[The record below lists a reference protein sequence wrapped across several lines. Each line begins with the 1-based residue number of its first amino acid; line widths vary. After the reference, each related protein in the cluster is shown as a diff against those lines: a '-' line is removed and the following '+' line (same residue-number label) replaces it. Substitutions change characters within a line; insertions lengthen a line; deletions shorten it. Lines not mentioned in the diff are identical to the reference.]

1 MATMTQTF
9 HDRADT
15 LVQRSGARVTRQRVE
30 VLAALLAARRALTHH
45 EIERQM
51 NRALG
56 IDRVTIYRVL
66 EWLTAHGLAHRI
78 SGDDRGWRF
87 NAAEEERTHEHAH
100 FKCNDCGEVIC
111 LDKAIAARNV
121 PLPSGYRSQEIELT
135 VKGLCADCVPARADR
150 HRPQGRAQHR
160 H

>member
-1 MATMTQTF
+1 MTRAF
-9 HDRADT
+9 IDRAE
-15 LVQRSGARVTRQRVE
+15 QRVRHTGARVTRPRVE

-45 EIERQM
+45 EIERQV

-66 EWLTAHGLAHRI
+66 DWLTLHALAHRI
-78 SGDDRGWRF
+78 AGEDRVWRF
-87 NAAEEERTHEHAH
+87 NAVDEEHARRHAH

-111 LDKAIAARNV
+111 LDKSVAARSI

-135 VKGLCADCVPARADR
+135 VKGLCVGCVLSASARNRLSR
-150 HRPQGRAQHR
+150 HQH
-160 H
+160 